1 MKRREFLVAL
11 AATALAPASGW
22 AAPAGLRLKAEPVTA
37 RLLPE
42 GQGVTRMLGFNGST
56 PGPEIRA
63 RKGGRVAVAFE
74 NGIDSASAI
83 HWHGIHIE
91 NAMDGVPGL
100 TQAAVEPGEMFDY
113 AFDASHSGTYWYH
126 SHERSWEQVAKGL
139 YGPLI
144 IEERDPPRVD
154 HDITVVLDD
163 WRLTRS
169 GELHPNF
176 GNRHDFSHDGR
187 LGNFARALASREAV
201 RRGDRVRLRLINTAT
216 ARIFPV
222 RISGGAGKVVAHDG
236 MPLAAPE
243 PLGEL
248 VLAPAQRTDVI
259 LDVAGSVTFSLLTRR
274 EPYELGKI
282 EAEGA
287 NPTPIKTPIAP
298 LPPHAAPAPDRKKAR
313 RLTLAM
319 QGGAMGGRHGGKD
332 FWALQ
337 RLFRL
342 ALCAL
347 AALRARRD
355 GADHDAERHRLPAR
369 HPHPR
374 PPLPRTRR
382 GRRARPLPRHHP
394 GRPAPAA
401 GRPLRV
407 RQPRQVADPLPYPG
421 PPGVGH
427 EDLGR
432 GRLTGVLPANAQV
445 PEAGPTGACAG

>member
-1 MKRREFLVAL
+1 MKRREFLAAL
-11 AATALAPASGW
+11 AATALTPATGW
-22 AAPAGLRLKAEPVTA
+22 AAPAGFRLRAEPVTV

-63 RKGGRVAVAFE
+63 RQGGRVAVAFE

-83 HWHGIHIE
+83 HWHGIHID

-100 TQAAVEPGEMFDY
+100 TQAAVKPGDAFDY
-113 AFDASHSGTYWYH
+113 VFDVSHSGTYWYH

-144 IEERDPPRVD
+144 VEERDPPRVD
-154 HDITVVLDD
+154 RDITVILDD

-187 LGNFARALASREAV
+187 IGNFARALVSRETV

-222 RISGGAGKVVAHDG
+222 RITGGAGKVVAHDG

-259 LDVAGSVTFSLLTRR
+259 LDVAGSVTFAMLTGRGA
-274 EPYELGKI
+274 YELGKI
-282 EAEGA
+282 AAEGA
-287 NPTPIKTPIAP
+287 NPAPVKTPIAP
-298 LPPHAAPAPDRKKAR
+298 LPPHAAPKPDRKKAR

-319 QGGAMGGRHGGKD
+319 QGGAMSRMGMTGMMRGGD
-332 FWALQ
+332 FWAFNGRSGLPRAPWQ
-337 RLFRL
+337 RFERGET
-342 ALCAL
+342 ALITMRNDTAFPHGIHVHGHHFHEL
-347 AALRARRD
+347 DENGAPGHYRDTTLVDPRRRRD
-355 GADHDAERHRLPAR
+355 VLCVFDN
-369 HPHPR
+369 
-374 PPLPRTRR
+374 
-382 GRRARPLPRHHP
+382 P
-394 GRPAPAA
+394 GKWLIHCHTLAHQAS
-401 GRPLRV
+401 GMKTWV
-407 RQPRQVADPLPYPG
+407 EV
-421 PPGVGH
+421 V
-427 EDLGR
+427 
-432 GRLTGVLPANAQV
+432 
-445 PEAGPTGACAG
+445 

>member
-22 AAPAGLRLKAEPVTA
+22 AAPSGFRLRAEPVTA
-37 RLLPE
+37 RLLPD

-63 RKGGRVAVAFE
+63 RQGGRVAVAFE
-74 NGIDSASAI
+74 NGIDAASAI
-83 HWHGIHIE
+83 HWHGIHID

-113 AFDASHSGTYWYH
+113 AFDVSHPGTYWYH

-154 HDITVVLDD
+154 HDITVVIDD
-163 WRLTRS
+163 WRLTRN
-169 GELHPNF
+169 GELHANF

-187 LGNFARALASREAV
+187 IGNFARALVSREAV

-236 MPLAAPE
+236 MPLASPE

-259 LDVAGSVTFSLLTRR
+259 LDVAEPVTFALLTRR

-287 NPTPIKTPIAP
+287 NPAPVKTPIAP

-319 QGGAMGGRHGGKD
+319 QGGAMSRMGMTGMMRGGD
-332 FWALQ
+332 FWAFNGRSGLP
-337 RLFRL
+337 RAPWRRFERGET
-342 ALCAL
+342 ALITMQNDTAFPHGIHIHGHHFYEL
-347 AALRARRD
+347 DENGAPGHYRDTTLVDPRRRRD
-355 GADHDAERHRLPAR
+355 VLCVFDN
-369 HPHPR
+369 
-374 PPLPRTRR
+374 
-382 GRRARPLPRHHP
+382 P
-394 GRPAPAA
+394 GKWLIHCHTLAHQAS
-401 GRPLRV
+401 GMKTWV
-407 RQPRQVADPLPYPG
+407 EV
-421 PPGVGH
+421 V
-427 EDLGR
+427 
-432 GRLTGVLPANAQV
+432 
-445 PEAGPTGACAG
+445 

>member
-1 MKRREFLVAL
+1 MKRREFLVVL

-169 GELHPNF
+169 G
-176 GNRHDFSHDGR
+176 DC
-187 LGNFARALASREAV
+187 
-201 RRGDRVRLRLINTAT
+201 T
-216 ARIFPV
+216 
-222 RISGGAGKVVAHDG
+222 RISATGTISPMTGGSATSHA
-236 MPLAAPE
+236 
-243 PLGEL
+243 
-248 VLAPAQRTDVI
+248 RW
-259 LDVAGSVTFSLLTRR
+259 
-274 EPYELGKI
+274 
-282 EAEGA
+282 
-287 NPTPIKTPIAP
+287 
-298 LPPHAAPAPDRKKAR
+298 PHAKR
-313 RLTLAM
+313 
-319 QGGAMGGRHGGKD
+319 
-332 FWALQ
+332 
-337 RLFRL
+337 
-342 ALCAL
+342 
-347 AALRARRD
+347 
-355 GADHDAERHRLPAR
+355 
-369 HPHPR
+369 
-374 PPLPRTRR
+374 
-382 GRRARPLPRHHP
+382 
-394 GRPAPAA
+394 
-401 GRPLRV
+401 
-407 RQPRQVADPLPYPG
+407 
-421 PPGVGH
+421 
-427 EDLGR
+427 
-432 GRLTGVLPANAQV
+432 
-445 PEAGPTGACAG
+445 

>member
-11 AATALAPASGW
+11 AATALTPATGW
-22 AAPAGLRLKAEPVTA
+22 AAPAGMRLKAEPVTA
-37 RLLPE
+37 RLLPD

-63 RKGGRVAVAFE
+63 RQGGRVAVAFE

-83 HWHGIHIE
+83 HWHGIHIA

-100 TQAAVEPGEMFDY
+100 TQAAVKPGGAFDY
-113 AFDASHSGTYWYH
+113 VFDASHPGTYWYH

-154 HDITVVLDD
+154 HDITVVIDD

-169 GELHPNF
+169 GELHANF

-187 LGNFARALASREAV
+187 LGNFARALASRETV

-259 LDVAGSVTFSLLTRR
+259 LDVAGSVTFALLTRR

-282 EAEGA
+282 AAKGA
-287 NPTPIKTPIAP
+287 NPAPIDTPIAA
-298 LPPHAAPAPDRKKAR
+298 LPPNTVSAPDRKKAK

-332 FWALQ
+332 FWAFNDYSGLPYAPWQ
-337 RLFRL
+337 RFERGET
-342 ALCAL
+342 ALITMRNDTAFPHGIHIHGHHFYEL
-347 AALRARRD
+347 DENGAPGHYRDTTLVDPRRRRD
-355 GADHDAERHRLPAR
+355 VLCVFDN
-369 HPHPR
+369 
-374 PPLPRTRR
+374 
-382 GRRARPLPRHHP
+382 P
-394 GRPAPAA
+394 GKWLIHCHTLAHQAS
-401 GRPLRV
+401 GMKTWV
-407 RQPRQVADPLPYPG
+407 EV
-421 PPGVGH
+421 V
-427 EDLGR
+427 
-432 GRLTGVLPANAQV
+432 
-445 PEAGPTGACAG
+445 